1 MGENIALKV
10 DTKGRLTLP
19 LKMRKNY
26 HIEPGDIFFVKPEE
40 TGLHLA
46 KAENPF
52 EILAEY
58 ALHEYK
64 EGKTIELRAYA
75 KKHNIKIKK

>member
-1 MGENIALKV
+1 
-10 DTKGRLTLP
+10 
-19 LKMRKNY
+19 MRKNY
-26 HIEPGDIFFVKPEE
+26 HIEPGDIFFMKPEE
-40 TGLHLA
+40 TGFHLA

-58 ALHEYK
+58 ALHEFK